1 MLHFLLSFDFCW
13 TFGAIHTPQLSLE
26 LFLVD
31 QMPMKTIQLENSQAQ
46 VNSELFLF
54 DIVMLTDGS
63 QYTYS

>member
-1 MLHFLLSFDFCW
+1 MTLC
-13 TFGAIHTPQLSLE
+13 AHTPHLRLE
-26 LFLVD
+26 RDIVLLD